1 MKKQIMP
8 IFIVI
13 ILLMLTA
20 CNNIDNELPY
30 TLKSGTYDFRHIVI
44 KDLATEEMTIKDFD
58 DILFDREQFEKWG
71 DFLRIYIGINEN
83 TSYHVDD
90 GRMYVIYDGTLYEIV
105 ADNLLSLHIP
115 YFESSD
121 NKVYDIVIFFGW
133 SKNYL

>member
-1 MKKQIMP
+1 M
-8 IFIVI
+8 F
-13 ILLMLTA
+13 TA
-20 CNNIDNELPY
+20 CDTVDDKFSY
-30 TLKSGTYDFRHIVI
+30 TLKAGTYDFRQIVI

-58 DILFDREQFEKWG
+58 EILFDTEQFEKWG
-71 DFLRIYIGINEN
+71 DFLRIYIGIDEN
-83 TSYHVDD
+83 TSYYVDD

-121 NKVYDIVIFFGW
+121 NKVYDLVIFFGW